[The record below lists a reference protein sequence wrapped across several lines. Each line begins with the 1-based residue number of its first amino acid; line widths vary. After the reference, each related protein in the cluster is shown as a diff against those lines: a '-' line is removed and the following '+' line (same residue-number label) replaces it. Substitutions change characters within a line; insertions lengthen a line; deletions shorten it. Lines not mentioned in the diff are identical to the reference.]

1 MMTVLAKPSHHTGVL
16 EPTAGDRWDLGKV
29 SGGENTQ
36 ASDTLPPG
44 VLVLFTN
51 PHGKKEVPVCIY
63 IRS

>member
-36 ASDTLPPG
+36 GSNTLPPG
-44 VLVLFTN
+44 ALGLFTN
-51 PHGKKEVPVCIY
+51 SHGK
-63 IRS
+63 RSTQLYLHT